1 MASITIS
8 ADGTEQK
15 VALEGATITL
25 GRGLESDVRL
35 KDIKASRRHCQI
47 VKTAA
52 GYECVDLSSGN
63 GTFVNGVQI
72 KQQALN
78 PGDKIQIG
86 STTITFHS
94 GAAPAAKPA
103 APARA
108 SSGATAVTAAAK
120 TAVGPKVQTSQ
131 LPVAAT
137 RKITQR
143 AEAAKPATS
152 AGRPAT
158 QSMPK
163 PTTQAVAKVGTQAVP
178 KAGGAPTTSASR
190 TASGTFKKTGRVPGT
205 TRSMQKASA
214 TAQFKKEAAKKKVNP
229 IAAILIGIG
238 VIFVGVVVAIL
249 MGGSGN
255 QAELLQQRYDKLMA
269 EGAKFEEMGKS
280 DEAIGKY
287 RQALKEIEGS
297 ERFKRHAIDI
307 KARIKTIEDEK
318 KIMAEAG
325 QEFEKL
331 RKKFETMKDEQA
343 QALYTEAK
351 QFEERVKN
359 VQPPF
364 DWLPELKVIIERINK
379 VIETNIAIS
388 KREDFQVMRNEITDK
403 YKLGKR
409 SEADFSGALREWN
422 TYLAKG
428 SISSENKTKAEGAVR
443 AVNQQA
449 REELRVIEN
458 RVKRMVENGEKQAAA
473 DELKKHRARFELTEL
488 KPDFEKLLIEI
499 DK

>member
-15 VALEGATITL
+15 VALEGVTVTL
-25 GRGLESDVRL
+25 GRGLESDIRL

-63 GTFVNGVQI
+63 GTFLNGVQI

-86 STTITFHS
+86 STTITFHA
-94 GAAPAAKPA
+94 GAAAPAARPA
-103 APARA
+103 PPKSTTA
-108 SSGATAVTAAAK
+108 ATAVTAAAK

-143 AEAAKPATS
+143 AEAAKPAT
-152 AGRPAT
+152 GKIPA
-158 QSMPK
+158 QGGAK

-178 KAGGAPTTSASR
+178 KAGGAAGSR
-190 TASGTFKKTGRVPGT
+190 TASGTFKKTGRLPGT

-214 TAQFKKEAAKKKVNP
+214 TAQFKKEASRKKVNP

-255 QAELLQQRYDKLMA
+255 AHEIIQQRYEKLMA
-269 EGAKFEEMGKS
+269 DGAKLEALGKIDDS
-280 DEAIGKY
+280 MAKY
-287 RQALKEIEGS
+287 RQALKEIEGGG
-297 ERFKRHAIDI
+297 ERFKTAVIDLRQRL
-307 KARIKTIEDEK
+307 KQMDEEK
-318 KIMAEAG
+318 KLMAEAG

-331 RKKFETMKDEQA
+331 RKKFEAMKDEDA

-351 QFEERVKN
+351 QFEERVRN
-359 VQPPF
+359 ANF
-364 DWLPELKVIIERINK
+364 DWHPELKVIIERINK
-379 VIETNIAIS
+379 VIETNIAIA

-403 YKLGKR
+403 HKLGKR
-409 SEADFSGALREWN
+409 PEADFSGAIRDWN
-422 TYLAKG
+422 AYLAKS
-428 SISSENKTKAEGAVR
+428 SISSDNKTKAEGAVR
-443 AVNQQA
+443 AINQQA
-449 REELRVIEN
+449 REELRVIEL
-458 RVKRMVENGEKQAAA
+458 RVKRLIENGEKQGAV

-488 KPDFEKLLIEI
+488 KPDFEKLLVEV

>member
-1 MASITIS
+1 
-8 ADGTEQK
+8 
-15 VALEGATITL
+15 
-25 GRGLESDVRL
+25 
-35 KDIKASRRHCQI
+35 
-47 VKTAA
+47 
-52 GYECVDLSSGN
+52 
-63 GTFVNGVQI
+63 
-72 KQQALN
+72 
-78 PGDKIQIG
+78 
-86 STTITFHS
+86 
-94 GAAPAAKPA
+94 
-103 APARA
+103 
-108 SSGATAVTAAAK
+108 
-120 TAVGPKVQTSQ
+120 
-131 LPVAAT
+131 
-137 RKITQR
+137 
-143 AEAAKPATS
+143 
-152 AGRPAT
+152 
-158 QSMPK
+158 
-163 PTTQAVAKVGTQAVP
+163 
-178 KAGGAPTTSASR
+178 
-190 TASGTFKKTGRVPGT
+190 
-205 TRSMQKASA
+205 
-214 TAQFKKEAAKKKVNP
+214 
-229 IAAILIGIG
+229 
-238 VIFVGVVVAIL
+238 
-249 MGGSGN
+249 
-255 QAELLQQRYDKLMA
+255 
-269 EGAKFEEMGKS
+269 
-280 DEAIGKY
+280 
-287 RQALKEIEGS
+287 
-297 ERFKRHAIDI
+297 
-307 KARIKTIEDEK
+307 
-318 KIMAEAG
+318 
-325 QEFEKL
+325 
-331 RKKFETMKDEQA
+331 MKDEQA